1 MTGQQL
7 GRLRNAVD
15 KYKDSIVTAR
25 KELAN
30 SVSYL
35 LLQLQYEM
43 KGGVATKKP
52 MEQQKKRLRD
62 EIAILY
68 ELMDVLCF
76 ESPDFGFNPQ
86 KLYADLEACRKEP
99 SDENKEATK

>member
-43 KGGVATKKP
+43 KGGVATK
-52 MEQQKKRLRD
+52 
-62 EIAILY
+62 
-68 ELMDVLCF
+68 
-76 ESPDFGFNPQ
+76 
-86 KLYADLEACRKEP
+86 
-99 SDENKEATK
+99 